1 MKKDVIISIKG
12 MQSFEAQEED
22 TIELVTAGR
31 LTSHGT
37 DGYLLSYE
45 ESELT
50 GLEGTCTTFRVQRDK
65 VSLIRTGAVC
75 SQMTFELGRKH
86 TALYQTPFGSMEVG
100 ISAKQIDMGLN
111 DHGGHLNID
120 YAIEIDHAMAG
131 RNQFL
136 IDVREAAQ
144 S

>member
-12 MQSFEAQEED
+12 RQTFESQDAD
-22 TIELVTAGR
+22 TIELVTTGR

-50 GLEGTCTTFRVQRDK
+50 GLEGTRTTFRVQRDK
-65 VSLIRTGAVC
+65 VSLIRTGTVC
-75 SQMTFELGRKH
+75 SQMIFELGRKH
-86 TALYQTPFGSMEVG
+86 TSLYQTPFGSMEVG
-100 ISAKQIDMGLN
+100 ISAKGIDMGLS

>member
-1 MKKDVIISIKG
+1 M
-12 MQSFEAQEED
+12 
-22 TIELVTAGR
+22 
-31 LTSHGT
+31 
-37 DGYLLSYE
+37 
-45 ESELT
+45 
-50 GLEGTCTTFRVQRDK
+50 
-65 VSLIRTGAVC
+65 IRTGTVC
-75 SQMTFELGRKH
+75 SQMIFELGRKH

-100 ISAKQIDMGLN
+100 ISAKEIDVGLS

-136 IDVREAAQ
+136 IDVREASQ